1 MPGYARAVE
10 WGSYA
15 ARAWRCSVRHGSL
28 ARASAAIGDGLTLLR
43 LVGDVNMLPPS
54 NKEVSSE

>member
-1 MPGYARAVE
+1 MAN
-10 WGSYA
+10 
-15 ARAWRCSVRHGSL
+15 
-28 ARASAAIGDGLTLLR
+28 AAIRGGLTLLR